1 MQQLKAGLRCWLGLW
16 LAIRLPD
23 RKHTRFNSSPNAR
36 REKEG
41 RMGRVLSAR
50 QMRPQTQ
57 PLNDQRHCQWMRTA
71 ATMTKRRASP
81 KRPQGRPPAGAVLID
96 GKWHATEQSIEIAAK
111 RVLRNRERE
120 RIRREKTREM
130 LRRER
135 PELFAHEPPA
145 ELPKPA
151 RSQESQSTLLQY
163 RKMD

>member
-1 MQQLKAGLRCWLGLW
+1 
-16 LAIRLPD
+16 
-23 RKHTRFNSSPNAR
+23 
-36 REKEG
+36 
-41 RMGRVLSAR
+41 
-50 QMRPQTQ
+50 
-57 PLNDQRHCQWMRTA
+57 
-71 ATMTKRRASP
+71 MTKRRASP

-120 RIRREKTREM
+120 RIRREETREM

>member
-1 MQQLKAGLRCWLGLW
+1 
-16 LAIRLPD
+16 
-23 RKHTRFNSSPNAR
+23 
-36 REKEG
+36 
-41 RMGRVLSAR
+41 
-50 QMRPQTQ
+50 
-57 PLNDQRHCQWMRTA
+57 
-71 ATMTKRRASP
+71 MTKRRASP

-111 RVLRNRERE
+111 RVLRNREQE

-130 LRRER
+130 LRRNR

-145 ELPKPA
+145 AKPA